1 MSDTVVSERKK
12 DYGVRIFVDAN
23 NIVKWK
29 RDGVLQVCPFSH
41 YGMDC
46 GSECPFFSVNQEMSR
61 VQLRCRV
68 NDVLSCP

>member
-12 DYGVRIFVDAN
+12 DLGVRIFVDATGV
-23 NIVKWK
+23 VKWR

-46 GSECPFFSVNQEMSR
+46 GGECPFFSVNSEMTKVWVS
-61 VQLRCRV
+61 CRV
-68 NDVLSCP
+68 NDGFPFA